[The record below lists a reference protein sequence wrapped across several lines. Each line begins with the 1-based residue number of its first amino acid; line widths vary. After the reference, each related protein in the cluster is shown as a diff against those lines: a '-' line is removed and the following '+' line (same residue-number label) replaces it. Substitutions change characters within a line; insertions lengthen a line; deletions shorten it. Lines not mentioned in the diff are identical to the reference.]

1 VRPIDLRAF
10 VRARTPRGS
19 VLHYL
24 EFLPA
29 DYASAVRTHAR
40 SLFGTASVPARYR
53 EGDLAPV
60 LLLPGVY
67 ESWRT
72 LRWFADYLNEQ
83 GHPVVVIPGMGHN
96 VRPVA
101 ATAEM
106 AQRVVDVND
115 LHGVILLAHSKG
127 GLVGKTMMLD
137 TDTSARIDRMVAVN
151 SPFSGSR
158 MARFIPGKTLRAFR
172 TDDVGLVRLSGLVDA
187 NARITSVFARFDGHV
202 PDGSHLEG
210 ARNVSVPVDGH
221 FRILG
226 HPAGRAAILAALQS

>member
-1 VRPIDLRAF
+1 MTLPDLRKI

-29 DYASAVRTHAR
+29 DYAYAVRTHSR
-40 SLFGTASVPARYR
+40 SLFGNASVPARYR
-53 EGDLAPV
+53 EGGLAPV

-72 LRWFADYLNEQ
+72 LRWFADRLNEQ
-83 GHPVVVIPGMGHN
+83 GHPVVIVPGMAHN
-96 VRPVA
+96 VRPIA
-101 ATAEM
+101 ETAEL
-106 AQRVVDVND
+106 AQRVLDAND
-115 LHGVILLAHSKG
+115 LRGVVVLAHSKG
-127 GLVGKTMMLD
+127 GLVGKSMMLD
-137 TDTSARIDRMVAVN
+137 TDASARIERMVAVN

-158 MARFIPGKTLRAFR
+158 MARFAPGKTLRAFR
-172 TDDVGLVRLSGLVDA
+172 TDDAGLVRLSGLVDV

-202 PDGSHLEG
+202 PDGSRLEG
-210 ARNVSVPVDGH
+210 ARNVSVPIDGH

-226 HPAGRAAILAALQS
+226 HPAGRAAILAALQG